1 VSFLGE
7 WVKFSPL
14 DMTVLLYVLL
24 SLALALAYLSVQF
37 CYRNGW
43 RRLPAWTIPAGWR
56 PGTFVT
62 VVVPARN
69 EAAHIAACLQSI
81 VCGTYPAELLEILV
95 VDDHSEDDTA
105 VHVRQFAAHAPVR
118 IRLLELSGT
127 GVFGKKKA
135 IERAVAEAS
144 GTLIA
149 TTDADCVAPPDW
161 LRLLVS
167 LHEIRRPGAITAPV
181 AIHREQNLLQR
192 FQALDL
198 AGMMGITGG
207 GLWLGWHTMGN
218 GANLCYAKTQFLE
231 VRGFAGSEHL
241 ASGDDFF
248 LLQKIAHRAPV
259 LFLKNAAATVYTE
272 ALADVPAFFRQ
283 RLRWGTKSPAL
294 PDWGAKLALGLVLL
308 HCGAVLVSVV
318 LVLTGL
324 APPGLLAAQLV
335 LKALADYL
343 LLREMCGFFRRPAL
357 LRWFWPAFFLH
368 TLYIAAIGSA
378 SLIRSQYTWKGRRLR

>member
-1 VSFLGE
+1 MATILY
-7 WVKFSPL
+7 PL
-14 DMTVLLYVLL
+14 LA
-24 SLALALAYLSVQF
+24 LALALAYFAVQF
-37 CYRNGW
+37 CYRRGW
-43 RRLPAWTIPAGWR
+43 RRLPAWTIPPGWN
-56 PGTFVT
+56 PGTRVS
-62 VVVPARN
+62 VVLPARN
-69 EAAHIAACLQSI
+69 EAANIIACLQSI
-81 VCGTYPAELLEILV
+81 VSGTYPADLLEILV

-105 VHVRQFAAHAPVR
+105 ARVREFAVQSPVS
-118 IRLLELSGT
+118 IRLLALSDT

-135 IERAVAEAS
+135 IEQAVAAAR
-144 GTLIA
+144 GTLLA

-167 LHEIRRPGAITAPV
+167 LYETHRPGAITAPV

-218 GANLCYAKTQFLE
+218 GANLCYPKTQFLE
-231 VRGFAGSEHL
+231 ARGFAGSEHL

-248 LLQKIAHRAPV
+248 MLQKIARRAPV
-259 LFLKNAAATVYTE
+259 YFVKNPDATVLTE
-272 ALADVPAFFRQ
+272 APADVPAFFRQ

-308 HCGAVLVSVV
+308 HCGAIVVSIP
-318 LVLTGL
+318 LVLIGL
-324 APPGLLAAQLV
+324 APLWLLAVQIG

-343 LLREMCGFFRRPAL
+343 LLREMCGFFRRRSL
-357 LRWFWPAFFLH
+357 LGWFWPAFFLH
-368 TLYIAAIGSA
+368 TLYIAAIGIA
-378 SLIRSQYTWKGRRLR
+378 SLIRRQYTWKGRRMR

>member
-1 VSFLGE
+1 
-7 WVKFSPL
+7 
-14 DMTVLLYVLL
+14 MAATLYLICAF
-24 SLALALAYLSVQF
+24 ALAPAYFAVQI

-43 RRLPAWTIPAGWR
+43 RRLPAWTIPPGWR
-56 PGTFVT
+56 PGTGVT

-69 EAAHIAACLQSI
+69 EAANIVACLQSI
-81 VCGTYPAELLEILV
+81 VSGTYPADLLEILV

-105 VHVRQFAAHAPVR
+105 VRVRQFAAQAPVR

-135 IERAVAEAS
+135 IERAVTEAR
-144 GTLIA
+144 GALIV
-149 TTDADCVAPPDW
+149 TTDADCVVPPDW

-167 LHEIRRPGAITAPV
+167 LHEIHRPGAITAPV
-181 AIHREQNLLQR
+181 AIHREGNLLQR

-218 GANLCYAKTQFLE
+218 GANLCYPKKQFLE

-248 LLQKIAHRAPV
+248 LLQKIARRAPV
-259 LFLKNAAATVYTE
+259 FFLKNAAATVYTE

-308 HCGAVLVSVV
+308 QCGAIVAGVP

-324 APPGLLAAQLV
+324 APPWLLGVQLG

-343 LLREMCGFFRRPAL
+343 LLREMCGFFRRSAL

-368 TLYIAAIGSA
+368 TLYIAAIGIA